1 MSFRI
6 ERSGSRVEGMAEGVD
21 RRHLRR
27 LRRGDVPVEWEL
39 DLHGLERPAA
49 RAEVRRTLARAYE
62 EGVRCV
68 LVIHGRG
75 HHSELGAVLRE
86 ALPGWL
92 SEPPTDRLVMA
103 FTAARA
109 ADGGEGACYVLLRRK
124 RTR

>member
-6 ERSGSRVEGMAEGVD
+6 ERAGSRTHGVAEGVD

-27 LRRGDVPVEWEL
+27 LRRGEIEVEWEL

-49 RAEVRRTLARAYE
+49 REEVRRTLARAHE

-75 HHSELGAVLRE
+75 SHSELGAVLRD

-92 SEPPTDRLVMA
+92 SQPPTEGIVMA
-103 FTAARA
+103 FASARP
-109 ADGGEGACYVLLRRK
+109 ADGGEGATYVLLRRK
-124 RTR
+124 RAR